1 LDWVI
6 CGAESGYNARPM
18 QINWARNLKDQCG
31 EANVYFFLKQ
41 MNVDGKL
48 VKMPELDGHK
58 WNEYPMGG

>member
-1 LDWVI
+1 MQ
-6 CGAESGYNARPM
+6 NARPM